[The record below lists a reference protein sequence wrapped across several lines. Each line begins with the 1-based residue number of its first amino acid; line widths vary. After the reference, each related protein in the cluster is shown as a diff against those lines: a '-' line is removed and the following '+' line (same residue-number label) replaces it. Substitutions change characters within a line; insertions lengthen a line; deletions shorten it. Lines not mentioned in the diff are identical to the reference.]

1 MGLTL
6 EKADGLKEGCITARY
21 PEPKQY
27 SVLCIFHAAAFISVV
42 HEDHKVAEWPIR
54 YVHVTYLMNKTQAN
68 RIHYKIMT
76 FYCTINNSS

>member
-42 HEDHKVAEWPIR
+42 HEDHKVAE
-54 YVHVTYLMNKTQAN
+54 
-68 RIHYKIMT
+68 
-76 FYCTINNSS
+76 